1 MSFTVVNFPDVF
13 CRHIEE
19 SITPIAAANGLATAH
34 VKCDL
39 GDITEEDIWHREGN
53 EIIKPFVAIFRAQ
66 GAQLTAVA
74 RPFMATITATLE
86 AMADPSQVGAVKSI
100 VDTWSAINNG
110 AVLRIVDGET
120 SYTVNISTSTCS
132 VNQQARDVGFWEGT
146 VVPVQTV
153 ITYTVVEG
161 GVASA
166 ECVLAIDGHVMPFFT
181 VKETHTVAT
190 ENTTTDPDTAVGR
203 VSASMEMFGI
213 TAAVALTDTDGG
225 DYLQHLIEHPTANR
239 PHAVEY
245 TKNGRTHLRL
255 MTLGTI
261 ESDAPPPQMVGVTLS
276 FADISPEA
284 ADFAATGSLW
294 RKINVDGQ
302 VVALAVPR
310 VCAVFWGDN
319 ASSKITDGWAYH
331 RYTDGET
338 THTVRIM
345 DYSANA
351 RWAKVETGDT
361 LGIAQMRLNTVGKK
375 YTANMPTYVLPLAA
389 GDGLYVRD
397 GRLCMVAD
405 GVLIPIDKPETD
417 SNGLTVY
424 YMDSEPFEWIGKGEV
439 VKLPRGYAWEIARY

>member
-1 MSFTVVNFPDVF
+1 M
-13 CRHIEE
+13 
-19 SITPIAAANGLATAH
+19 
-34 VKCDL
+34 
-39 GDITEEDIWHREGN
+39 
-53 EIIKPFVAIFRAQ
+53 
-66 GAQLTAVA
+66 
-74 RPFMATITATLE
+74 
-86 AMADPSQVGAVKSI
+86 
-100 VDTWSAINNG
+100 
-110 AVLRIVDGET
+110 
-120 SYTVNISTSTCS
+120 
-132 VNQQARDVGFWEGT
+132 
-146 VVPVQTV
+146 
-153 ITYTVVEG
+153 VEG
-161 GVASA
+161 GVAST

-181 VKETHTVAT
+181 VKVTHTVAT
-190 ENTTTDPDTAVGR
+190 ENTTTAPDTAVGR

-284 ADFAATGSLW
+284 ADFDATGSLW
-294 RKINVDGQ
+294 RKINVGGQ

-319 ASSKITDGWAYH
+319 AASKITDGWAYH

-351 RWAKVETGDT
+351 RWATVKTGDT
-361 LGIAQMRLNTVGKK
+361 LGIAQMRLNTVGKN
-375 YTANMPTYVLPLAA
+375 YTANMPAAVLPLAT

-397 GRLCMVAD
+397 GRLCKVAD
-405 GVLIPIDKPETD
+405 GEVIPIDKPETD
-417 SNGLTVY
+417 SNGLTTVY
-424 YMDSEPFEWIGKGEV
+424 YMDSEPFEWIGQGKVGA
-439 VKLPRGYAWEIARY
+439 LPLGYAWEIARY